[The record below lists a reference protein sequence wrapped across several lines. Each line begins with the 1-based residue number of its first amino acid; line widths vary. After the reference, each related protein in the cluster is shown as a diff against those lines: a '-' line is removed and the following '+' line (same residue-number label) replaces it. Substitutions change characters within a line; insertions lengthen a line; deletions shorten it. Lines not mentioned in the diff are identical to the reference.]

1 MAAFMRAAQKAS
13 IAIAFVLLLGTIAY
27 QAHLNFRMRQQIEG
41 LQQREEPLAER
52 NEFLETELT
61 RLTNQLAEANQRFQ
75 HDTTDLLRLRAEN
88 SRLKSISGQ
97 QTRAS
102 DETVVPERTAARA
115 DIAMPEA
122 RLNEEQKRYLVE
134 MTVNIKTKNSVA
146 DLDRLRDT
154 LAQWDELVTNMGP
167 AKMAAVVLALKQLVV
182 ERVMELEEAGQ
193 K

>member
-1 MAAFMRAAQKAS
+1 
-13 IAIAFVLLLGTIAY
+13 
-27 QAHLNFRMRQQIEG
+27 
-41 LQQREEPLAER
+41 
-52 NEFLETELT
+52 
-61 RLTNQLAEANQRFQ
+61 
-75 HDTTDLLRLRAEN
+75 
-88 SRLKSISGQ
+88 
-97 QTRAS
+97 
-102 DETVVPERTAARA
+102 
-115 DIAMPEA
+115 
-122 RLNEEQKRYLVE
+122 